1 MMIDQ
6 CTKDTPNTQ
15 NHHDKF
21 FIGTSLPMK
30 TGTGKKKG
38 GGGGGGGGG
47 GCFIMVPPLNQLGL
61 YTGIVKGALSY
72 EEGGECTYTAQSQ
85 LIVTTF
91 YTVMRN

>member
-1 MMIDQ
+1 
-6 CTKDTPNTQ
+6 
-15 NHHDKF
+15 
-21 FIGTSLPMK
+21 
-30 TGTGKKKG
+30 
-38 GGGGGGGGG
+38 
-47 GCFIMVPPLNQLGL
+47 MVPPLNQLGL